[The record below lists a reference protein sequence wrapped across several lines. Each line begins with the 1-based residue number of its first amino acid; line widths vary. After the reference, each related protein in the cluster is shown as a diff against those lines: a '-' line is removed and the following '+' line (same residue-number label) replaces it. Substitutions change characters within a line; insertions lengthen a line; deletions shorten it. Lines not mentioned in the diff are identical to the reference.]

1 MTARSGDALSHVY
14 FHARQNAVFDRDQH
28 ARILPLAPGRDRTV
42 RLRGIGSCR
51 ICMAAMR
58 RHRGTNQADP
68 LHLPFTCLNLF
79 GSKEN
84 CIRK

>member
-1 MTARSGDALSHVY
+1 MTARSGDALSHVN
-14 FHARQNAVFDRDQH
+14 FQARHSAVLTEIGAPEFWPP
-28 ARILPLAPGRDRTV
+28 ALAAMRAIRSTHI
-42 RLRGIGSCR
+42 RSCR

-79 GSKEN
+79 APDDD